1 MWYVAWY
8 ACHKGPIKTLDNGL
22 HYEISSG
29 PKTMYKLYTVYK
41 IYYAEC
47 IIYFII
53 PAFND
58 TEIKS
63 CISIVLK
70 FYGTITRYE

>member
-1 MWYVAWY
+1 M
-8 ACHKGPIKTLDNGL
+8 KFR
-22 HYEISSG
+22 
-29 PKTMYKLYTVYK
+29 PKTIYKLYTVYK

-53 PAFND
+53 PAEPKN
-58 TEIKS
+58 

-70 FYGTITRYE
+70 CYGKITRYE